1 VDLSRA
7 NGKFSLR
14 TAVAIVAVLNLAYFG
29 IEFTVALRIGS
40 IALFADSI
48 DFLEDTSINF
58 LILATLTWSLYKR
71 SLVGMLL
78 AMLLL
83 VPGAATLWM
92 TWQKFGNPV
101 PPDAVSLS
109 VTGAGALV
117 VNVTC
122 ALILAAFKRQANS
135 LARAAYL
142 SARNDAIAN
151 IAIIVAGFATAATG
165 SVWPDVLAGLGIFV
179 INADAAREVFTTAR
193 RERLDA
199 RA

>member
-109 VTGAGALV
+109 VTGTGALV

-122 ALILAAFKRQANS
+122 ALILAAFKRQANN

-151 IAIIVAGFATAATG
+151 IAIIVAGFATGTTG
-165 SVWPDVLAGLGIFV
+165 SVWPDVLAGLGIFA

-193 RERLDA
+193 RERIEA